1 MDLRA
6 TFRTIAATIT
16 ATLLLL
22 TLGLTVGGCQ
32 RPVDEPAYATPLPE
46 GAFALRRIDDPA
58 QRPDLAAV
66 ADQLRDDALR
76 RALDRSLAWYARP
89 STQQHFPLGPV
100 SHAHARAS
108 VYAMRQITEL
118 PSDEALA
125 VLEQEFDVWVSV
137 GWDGQGTV
145 FYTGYYA
152 PVFHASRARQ
162 GPYQYP
168 LYKRPDDLATDPATG
183 EVLGR
188 RVGERRY
195 APYPSRAELER
206 SGALRGRELVYLP
219 SRLHAYM
226 IEVNGSAR
234 LNMTDGSTLY
244 VGFAGTN
251 GHDYT
256 SIGQLLVADGYI
268 DENRLTLSAIERHFE
283 RYPDQLEGYIRQ
295 NDRFI
300 FFKEYDADTWP
311 AGSLGVRVEPMRT
324 LATDKSI
331 FPRGAPV
338 LVDTTMPRGGGG
350 ERRVRQLM
358 VDQDTGGAIR
368 AAGRADIFYGIGDRP
383 GHLAGQ
389 QAAEGRLYYL
399 LLRRDRVQAW
409 HDRMQGQRQASS
421 DF

>member
-1 MDLRA
+1 MDVRA
-6 TFRTIAATIT
+6 TFRTIAATF
-16 ATLLLL
+16 AAALLLL

-46 GAFALRRIDDPA
+46 GAFALRRIDDA
-58 QRPDLAAV
+58 SQRPDLAAV

-76 RALDRSLAWYARP
+76 RALDRSLDWYSRP
-89 STQQHFPLGPV
+89 STRQHFPLGPI

-108 VYAMRQITEL
+108 AYAMRQIAEL
-118 PSDEALA
+118 PRDEAA
-125 VLEQEFDVWVSV
+125 AALESEFDVWVSV
-137 GWDGQGTV
+137 GWDGRGTV

-152 PVFHASRARQ
+152 PVFHASRTRQ

-168 LYKRPDDLATDPATG
+168 LYKRPDDLAADPATG

-188 RVGERRY
+188 RVGEGRY
-195 APYPSRAELER
+195 EPYPTRAELEQ

-219 SRLHAYM
+219 TRLHAYM

-268 DENRLTLSAIERHFE
+268 DENRLTLGAIEQHFE
-283 RYPDQLEGYIRQ
+283 RYPDQLAGYIRQ

-300 FFKEYDADTWP
+300 FFQEYEADTWP

-338 LVDTTMPRGGGG
+338 LVDTTMPRPGG

-368 AAGRADIFYGIGDRP
+368 AAGRGDIFYGIGDRA
-383 GHLAGQ
+383 GSLAGR

-409 HDRMQGQRQASS
+409 HERLAGAGS
-421 DF
+421 